1 MHRRLIGAGLGA
13 ALALNAGAEPGP
25 TLLTLQ
31 QDGLSDYS
39 DSTYDHGS
47 RGVLSGVHPHV
58 YIKGGGMVV
67 FPIDTDSENR
77 TVGGGDV
84 TLRSDVGGGW
94 YAALGIRLGPGPKP
108 WSEGMGVRLE
118 AEYARRYFG
127 TDGLYRDD
135 AQVRDLD
142 GDLTVTTIMG
152 NVMFDVTAGNLRG
165 YAGIGLGY
173 ADVEADVN
181 GVSDSDS
188 GFAIQFPIGFETQLV
203 PHVWLDTGVR
213 FLYIPNLDSMSDLD
227 EYRLFT
233 TEVYAGISI
242 EI

>member
-1 MHRRLIGAGLGA
+1 MTHRTPVSALIGALA
-13 ALALNAGAEPGP
+13 AFQVHAEPGP
-25 TLLTLQ
+25 SLLTLP
-31 QDGLSDYS
+31 QDGLADYS
-39 DSTYDHGS
+39 GS
-47 RGVLSGVHPHV
+47 GGVLSGVNPHV

-67 FPIDTDSENR
+67 FPIDTDNENR
-77 TVGGGDV
+77 TVGGGDDV

-94 YAALGIRLGPGPKP
+94 FVAAGVRLGPGPKP
-108 WSEGMGVRLE
+108 WSEGMGFRLE
-118 AEYARRYFG
+118 AEFAQRYFG
-127 TDGLYRDD
+127 TDGLYIDD
-135 AQVRDLD
+135 VQVRDLD
-142 GDLTVTTIMG
+142 GDLEVTTIMG
-152 NVMFDVTAGNLRG
+152 NVLVDITAGNLRG

-181 GVSDSDS
+181 FVSDSDS
-188 GFAIQFPIGFETQLV
+188 GFALQFPIGFETQLV

-233 TEVYAGISI
+233 TEVYAGIAI